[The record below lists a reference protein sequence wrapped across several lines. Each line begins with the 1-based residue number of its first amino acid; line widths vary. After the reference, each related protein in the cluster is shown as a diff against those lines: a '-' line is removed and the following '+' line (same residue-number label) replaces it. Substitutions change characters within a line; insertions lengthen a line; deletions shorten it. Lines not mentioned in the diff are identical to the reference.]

1 MLEPN
6 HPLKDGSDES
16 WVPKVGMEF
25 ESEME
30 AHQFYDNYA
39 KRIGFSIRKNRL
51 NRRASGVISLR
62 VYVCHKEG
70 FRGNK
75 KEEWEVKNPKLYE
88 RTGCLA
94 ALTLKITN
102 NGKYRVTDFEAK
114 HNHPLVIPNKA
125 HMIKWRRISKDRVV
139 VAEDSR
145 MIRRAADEVM
155 NGHADDNQ
163 HLIHPSQTYK
173 NYLQSKR
180 SSVVLLG
187 DAGAVLQYVQERQI
201 DDPSFFYAVQLDKED
216 RVANIFWADGKSII
230 DYDYFGDVVCFDTTY
245 RSNNYGRP
253 FAQFIGVNHHMQMVF
268 FGAALL
274 YNETIESFKWLFES
288 LKAAMSGKQP
298 KVIWIEQSAEISD
311 AIAAVWPGT
320 VCHFSMWHVYH
331 NAAKHLS
338 FAFQGSKTFA
348 LDFSK
353 CVYEIEEEEEFQS
366 SWKEMLEKY
375 DLKDNQWL
383 AKLYEDREKWALP
396 YSRHIFCAD
405 MKSTLQ
411 KEGLSTELK
420 QWLCPELDLLQFLKH
435 YEKAIDERRHVELQ
449 ADFQA
454 CQISPTI
461 PPTRMLRQAA
471 NVYTPEVFKLF
482 QREFEMSMDCLVYAG
497 GELGTIA
504 DYKVAAEG
512 DSTECV
518 VRVDISDGTLICS
531 CKKFE
536 FMGIQCR
543 HVLKVLD
550 IVNIK
555 ELPQRYILKRW
566 RKDAKAGSTRDN
578 CGFAF
583 IGDSTSSKAKRY
595 GSLCRIFN
603 KIAARAAESL
613 EAYNLIEGHLDQLMD
628 HVYQIMQNK
637 PFEKN

>member
-1 MLEPN
+1 MSEPN
-6 HPLKDGSDES
+6 PPPKDGADES

-25 ESEME
+25 ESEVD
-30 AHQFYDNYA
+30 AYQFYDNYA

-51 NRRASGVISLR
+51 NRRSSGVISLR

-94 ALTLKITN
+94 ALTLKITK
-102 NGKYRVTDFEAK
+102 NGKYRVTDFEAR

-125 HMIKWRRISKDRVV
+125 HMIKWRRISKDRGV
-139 VAEDSR
+139 VAEESG
-145 MIRRAADEVM
+145 MIPRVADEVM
-155 NGHADDNQ
+155 NGHAGGHQ
-163 HLIHPSQTYK
+163 HLIHPSQAYK
-173 NYLQSKR
+173 NYLQSNR
-180 SSVVLLG
+180 ASAVVLG
-187 DAGAVLQYVQERQI
+187 DAGALLQYVQERQI

-216 RVANIFWADGKSII
+216 RVANIFWADGLSII
-230 DYDYFGDVVCFDTTY
+230 DYDYFGDAVCFDTTY

-274 YNETIESFKWLFES
+274 YNETTESFKWLFETF
-288 LKAAMSGKQP
+288 KAAMSGKQP
-298 KVIWIEQSAEISD
+298 K
-311 AIAAVWPGT
+311 
-320 VCHFSMWHVYH
+320 
-331 NAAKHLS
+331 
-338 FAFQGSKTFA
+338 GSKTFA

-353 CVYEIEEEEEFQS
+353 CIYEIEEEEEFQS
-366 SWKEMLEKY
+366 SWKEMLETY

-405 MKSTLQ
+405 MKSTLRN
-411 KEGLSTELK
+411 EGLSAELK
-420 QWLCPELDLLQFLKH
+420 QWLCPELDLLQFLNH
-435 YEKAIDERRHVELQ
+435 YEKAIDGRRHAELQ

-471 NVYTPEVFKLF
+471 NIYTPVVFKMF
-482 QREFEMSMDCLVYAG
+482 QREFEMSMDCLVYGG
-497 GELGTIA
+497 GELGPIA

-512 DSTECV
+512 DPTEYV
-518 VRVDISDGTLICS
+518 VRVDISDGTIICS

-550 IVNIK
+550 VINIK

-578 CGFAF
+578 CEFAF

-595 GSLCRIFN
+595 SSLCRIFN

-613 EAYNLIEGHLDQLMD
+613 EAYTLIEGHLDQLMD
-628 HVYQIMQNK
+628 HVYQLMQSK
-637 PFEKN
+637 PFEKH